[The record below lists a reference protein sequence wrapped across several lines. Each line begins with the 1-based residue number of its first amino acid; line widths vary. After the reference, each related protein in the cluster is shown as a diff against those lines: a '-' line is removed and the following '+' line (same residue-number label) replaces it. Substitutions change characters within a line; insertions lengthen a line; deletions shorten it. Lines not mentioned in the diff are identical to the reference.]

1 MICLWALEFIPC
13 IQKNI
18 SAGSTKWPAE
28 KKNLNISSIEIKI
41 GCILML
47 EILGSTLAQVS
58 CGLLFV
64 VSAKNHARNFKR
76 EIKFE
81 HKNAATKV
89 FQKAYLLSKQW
100 RDFTF

>member
-1 MICLWALEFIPC
+1 MLVGIRIHTVYSKKIW
-13 IQKNI
+13 
-18 SAGSTKWPAE
+18 AGSTKGPAE

>member
-1 MICLWALEFIPC
+1 MLVGIRIHTVY
-13 IQKNI
+13 
-18 SAGSTKWPAE
+18 S
-28 KKNLNISSIEIKI
+28 KKNLGWLNKRASREKKSEHIVNRDKNWLHS
-41 GCILML
+41 